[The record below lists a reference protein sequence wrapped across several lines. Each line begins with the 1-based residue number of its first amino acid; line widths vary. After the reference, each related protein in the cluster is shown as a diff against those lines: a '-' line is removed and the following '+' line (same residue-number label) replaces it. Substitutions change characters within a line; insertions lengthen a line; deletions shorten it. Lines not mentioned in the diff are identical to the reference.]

1 MILLPLPLLEPSLS
15 SFFAAYEKAG
25 PKVPCMPSVAYSE
38 SVVRLVMPDWARFVR
53 LVMMLDWARFVR
65 LVMAD
70 PCWGPVQA
78 VEKVD
83 QH

>member
-25 PKVPCMPSVAYSE
+25 PKVPCMPSVVDSD
-38 SVVRLVMPDWARFVR
+38 SVVRLVMMP
-53 LVMMLDWARFVR
+53 DWARFVR

-70 PCWGPVQA
+70 PCWGPLQA

>member
-1 MILLPLPLLEPSLS
+1 
-15 SFFAAYEKAG
+15 
-25 PKVPCMPSVAYSE
+25 MPSIADSD
-38 SVVRLVMPDWARFVR
+38 SVMR
-53 LVMMLDWARFVR
+53 LVMMPELARFVR

-70 PCWGPVQA
+70 PCWGPLQA

>member
-25 PKVPCMPSVAYSE
+25 PKVPCMPSVADSD
-38 SVVRLVMPDWARFVR
+38 SVVRLVME
-53 LVMMLDWARFVR
+53 
-65 LVMAD
+65 D
-70 PCWGPVQA
+70 PCWGPLQA

-83 QH
+83 QY